1 MNVSFESQ
9 IQEIIHNND
18 FFEALTANPANND
31 ELVSFLR
38 EKATTTVIIDAYTVW
53 ESNAKELIFQCL
65 KENRFQLVTDDFIKK
80 YATDIFSENS
90 IIKEAFSKSIQKSLK
105 QNKTYI
111 SKEVICSSN
120 NLNYKSLLKILNRV
134 FPTLKHE
141 TFDNF
146 LRSCKDLISST
157 DTLTNLGLAKQE
169 SPFVVDGFLQL
180 IVSERNSIS
189 HSHAFEHFFNYDQRI
204 ALINFI
210 NQLLLSLKDFL
221 SSQLINDKIEQ
232 NVQHSE
238 LEIAQII
245 KCNSTTKD
253 NSLITLN
260 FKNYSGNSDPQNS
273 VFYLKINDGEKTDK
287 KESFFYKAII
297 INEIRNIHQN
307 KCRVFPKNGKRS
319 LSFTCNHMI
328 KKNKIYQLIEVSQMI
343 CDSSSIVIE
352 EMLDNT
358 KN

>member
-1 MNVSFESQ
+1 MTVSFEYQ

-18 FFEALTANPANND
+18 FFEELTTNPKNND
-31 ELVSFLR
+31 ELISFLR
-38 EKATTTVIIDAYTVW
+38 EKATTTAIIDAYTVW
-53 ESNAKELIFQCL
+53 ETNAKDLIFQCL
-65 KENRFQLVTDDFIKK
+65 KENRFQLVTDDFIRK
-80 YATDIFSENS
+80 YATDIFSENGM
-90 IIKEAFSKSIQKSLK
+90 IKEAFSNSIQKSLRL
-105 QNKTYI
+105 NKTYI

-146 LRSCKDLISST
+146 LRSCKDLINST
-157 DTLTNLGLAKQE
+157 DSLTNLGIAKQE
-169 SPFVVDGFLQL
+169 APFVVDGFLQL

-189 HSHAFEHFFNYDQRI
+189 HSHSFEHFFNYDQRV

-221 SSQLINDKIEQ
+221 SNQLINDKIEQ
-232 NVQHSE
+232 NIQHSE
-238 LEIAQII
+238 LEITQII
-245 KCNSTTKD
+245 KCNSTTED
-253 NSLITLN
+253 NAIITLN
-260 FKNYSGNSDPQNS
+260 FKNYAGNSNPQNS

-287 KESFFYKAII
+287 KQSFFYKAIKI
-297 INEIRNIHQN
+297 KEIRNINRN

-328 KKNKIYQLIEVSQMI
+328 KTNKIYHLIEVSQMT